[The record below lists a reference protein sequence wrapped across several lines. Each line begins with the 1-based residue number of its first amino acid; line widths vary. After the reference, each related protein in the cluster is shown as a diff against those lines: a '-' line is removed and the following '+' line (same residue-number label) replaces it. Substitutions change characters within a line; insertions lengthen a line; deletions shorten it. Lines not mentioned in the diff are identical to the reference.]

1 MIEIRNLSRSF
12 GYLKAVDDISF
23 AVNTGEIVG
32 FLGPNGAGKTT
43 TMRMMVGYLQPGAGS
58 IELDGESI
66 FRDPMRTSS
75 RIGYLAEHNPL
86 YGDMSVGEFL
96 EYIADLRKMPKPLFR
111 ERLAFVASKCGLQ
124 GVLRQ
129 KVQTLSK
136 GYRQRVGL
144 AQAILHDPDVLI
156 LDEPTSGLD
165 PNQIIEIRELIRELG
180 AQKTVLL
187 SSHIMQEVQALC
199 DRVVI
204 INRGRIIVD
213 DRKENLG
220 AYMGTRQAMLVE
232 VEAAQPD
239 FTPWLELH
247 PDVTLIEQ
255 SVQDAVCTLR
265 FDIPGGEDLRRDIS
279 SFISSQGWTILGI
292 MIEKRSLEDI
302 FHTLTMEEELPE
314 GSFAT
319 EENTEIPDEPQD
331 GTISTGTDTLPP
343 DLSRSIR
350 SQACLDGTVSTGSD
364 TLPPEADA
372 PDTEDEL

>member
-43 TMRMMVGYLQPGAGS
+43 TMRMMVGYLQPGGGS
-58 IELDGESI
+58 IELEGESL
-66 FRDPMRTSS
+66 FRDPMRSSS

-96 EYIADLRKMPKPLFR
+96 EYIADLRRMPKPLFR
-111 ERLAFVASKCGLQ
+111 ERLAFVAHKCGLI

-136 GYRQRVGL
+136 GFRQRVGL

-199 DRVVI
+199 DRVII
-204 INRGRIIVD
+204 INKGRIIVD

-220 AYMGTRQAMLVE
+220 TYMGTRQTMVLE
-232 VEAAQPD
+232 VEAIEPD
-239 FTPWLELH
+239 FTEWLDNH
-247 PDVTLIEQ
+247 QDVTLFEK
-255 SVQDAVCTLR
+255 SYDDSTCTIR
-265 FDIPGGEDLRRDIS
+265 FDIPVGEDLRRDIS
-279 SFISSQGWTILGI
+279 SYVSSKGWTILGI
-292 MIEKRSLEDI
+292 LIEKRSLEDI
-302 FHTLTMEEELPE
+302 FHTLTMEEEMPPDTYPVDDIPE
-314 GSFAT
+314 MNIQEVEPT
-319 EENTEIPDEPQD
+319 EEAAECEVPMEA
-331 GTISTGTDTLPP
+331 TISEQETTAKE
-343 DLSRSIR
+343 DL
-350 SQACLDGTVSTGSD
+350 Q
-364 TLPPEADA
+364 
-372 PDTEDEL
+372 